1 MLRGV
6 SVVSHQLS
14 HCTIIES
21 EAHGAATPA
30 VTRREYRLHRYT
42 IRQYRDPKQRGAGS
56 AASASLSSVAGV
68 VGGATTS
75 IALAFPVSADRT
87 PQRSAHGE
95 LVFAYLPVTAAGLPF
110 ALHADF
116 ELVASRQEVSD
127 SNSANHVL
135 LARVPK
141 LFVHAVLTDPALG
154 EDAFAAYL
162 PDTEAVRRDN
172 RSGGGRKWHT
182 LALALHQ
189 ETSAFM
195 MVPTEDAPEKV
206 RRKHATLR
214 PPHLSARLVPNALLK
229 ARP

>member
-95 LVFAYLPVTAAGLPF
+95 LVFAYLPVTAAVELSGLG
-110 ALHADF
+110 
-116 ELVASRQEVSD
+116 
-127 SNSANHVL
+127 
-135 LARVPK
+135 
-141 LFVHAVLTDPALG
+141 LG
-154 EDAFAAYL
+154 L
-162 PDTEAVRRDN
+162 
-172 RSGGGRKWHT
+172 G
-182 LALALHQ
+182 
-189 ETSAFM
+189 
-195 MVPTEDAPEKV
+195 
-206 RRKHATLR
+206 
-214 PPHLSARLVPNALLK
+214 
-229 ARP
+229 